1 MPVGKNPYSVNYSK
15 YNTIGDTVRK
25 FNTQYYSRTIF
36 SALEPNS
43 TISSV
48 LILTQEC
55 YFGPNAQ
62 KIMSTIW
69 LLNFLPNDALV
80 YFLILKNISFDYWTV
95 NSVYWIFFLIA
106 KRISCLVI
114 LIPTFLILN
123 FEIVNWIFT
132 HE

>member
-43 TISSV
+43 TTSSV

-62 KIMSTIW
+62 KIMSTI
-69 LLNFLPNDALV
+69 
-80 YFLILKNISFDYWTV
+80 
-95 NSVYWIFFLIA
+95 
-106 KRISCLVI
+106 
-114 LIPTFLILN
+114 
-123 FEIVNWIFT
+123 
-132 HE
+132 

>member
-15 YNTIGDTVRK
+15 YNTMGDTVQK

-55 YFGPNAQ
+55 YFGSNAQ
-62 KIMSTIW
+62 KILSTI
-69 LLNFLPNDALV
+69 
-80 YFLILKNISFDYWTV
+80 
-95 NSVYWIFFLIA
+95 
-106 KRISCLVI
+106 
-114 LIPTFLILN
+114 
-123 FEIVNWIFT
+123 
-132 HE
+132 